1 MTETDADSRPRYHH
15 GDLHAALLAAG
26 EAELAEAGIEAFSL
40 RSVARRAGVSHA
52 APAHHFGDVQG
63 LLSALAAEGFRL
75 FLAAQMARQKQAADD
90 PRSQM
95 LAAGLGYVD
104 FALAR
109 PALFRLMFSSDRPVF
124 ETDPLCST
132 SEAAFRHL
140 EGGVAALGSKD
151 PLDIAAIWATAH
163 GIADLLASGRLKPLM
178 ALGPQ
183 ARDAA
188 VAEILRRVL
197 PAPSP

>member
-1 MTETDADSRPRYHH
+1 MTETEPDDRPRYHH
-15 GDLHAALLAAG
+15 GDLQAALLTAG

-75 FLAAQMARQKQAADD
+75 FLDAQMVRQAKAAPDAQ
-90 PRSQM
+90 SQM

-109 PALFRLMFSSDRPVF
+109 PALFRLMFASNRPLF
-124 ETDPLCST
+124 ETEPLCSA

-140 EGGVAALGSKD
+140 EQGVAVLGSHD
-151 PLDIAAIWATAH
+151 PLDIAAVWATAH
-163 GIADLLASGRLKPLM
+163 GISDLLASGRLKPM
-178 ALGPQ
+178 SALAPE

-188 VAEILRRVL
+188 VTEILRRVL
-197 PAPSP
+197 PDRGR

>member
-1 MTETDADSRPRYHH
+1 MTETEPDDRPRYHH
-15 GDLHAALLAAG
+15 GDLQAALLTAG

-75 FLAAQMARQKQAADD
+75 FLDAQMVRQAKAAPDAQ
-90 PRSQM
+90 SQM

-109 PALFRLMFSSDRPVF
+109 PALFRLMFASNRPLF
-124 ETDPLCST
+124 ESEPLRPA

-140 EGGVAALGSKD
+140 EQGVAALGSND
-151 PLDIAAIWATAH
+151 PLDIAAVWATAH
-163 GIADLLASGRLKPLM
+163 GISDLLASGRLKPM
-178 ALGPQ
+178 SALAPE

-188 VAEILRRVL
+188 VTEILRRVL
-197 PAPSP
+197 PDRGR